1 LVLAAV
7 AWHVARGGGQAA
19 VLLLVGSSGLWIRL
33 RKGARK
39 WLDWTGLDWLVA
51 ERHRVKAEFA
61 NVFVLQVQ
69 RVTGLISK
77 YILRPKIFAHLD
89 FYILHLTIRLIKK
102 ICENVKTIMIYLKY
116 I

>member
-1 LVLAAV
+1 LACSPGRRTGSSLAACWKQW
-7 AWHVARGGGQAA
+7 ALDTLAK
-19 VLLLVGSSGLWIRL
+19 GSKEMAG
-33 RKGARK
+33 
-39 WLDWTGLDWLVA
+39 LDWTGLDWLVA